1 MSVLGIFVSVKISDM
16 EEQTTPEGI
25 VILSGGSSG
34 IGAAASSLLAEKGY
48 RVYALSR
55 RGTAPLHPLIVPMAV
70 DINDEQAVREAVGEV
85 IGKEGKIDIL
95 VCNAGNGIAGS
106 IEEIPVENAKGQFET
121 CYFGALRLIREVLP
135 HMRERHY
142 GRIITVSSVAA
153 VIPIPFQ
160 AHYSAVK
167 SAVLSLTEALSLEVK
182 PFGIKC
188 SCVLPGDASTGF
200 TAARKRIE
208 TKDSPYA
215 EVLERSVGKMEKD
228 ETNGMPPERIASAI
242 VKQATARRMKMVVTP
257 GFEYKAINALFAIL
271 PKKFALWIVGLLYA

>member
-1 MSVLGIFVSVKISDM
+1 MA
-16 EEQTTPEGI
+16 EQTTPEGI
-25 VILSGGSSG
+25 VLLSGGSSG
-34 IGAAASSLLAEKGY
+34 IGAAASSLLADKGY

-55 RGTAPLHPLIVPMAV
+55 RGTAPQHPLIVPMAA
-70 DINDEQAVREAVGEV
+70 DINDEGAVKEAVETV
-85 IGKEGKIDIL
+85 IGKEGKIDVL

-106 IEEIPVENAKGQFET
+106 IEEISVEDAKGQFET

-135 HMRERHY
+135 HMREKHS
-142 GRIITVSSVAA
+142 GRIITVASVAA

-188 SCVLPGDASTGF
+188 SCILPGDASTGF
-200 TAARKRIE
+200 TAARRRIVE
-208 TKDSPYA
+208 KDSPYA
-215 EVLERSVGKMEKD
+215 EVLQRSVEKMEKD

-257 GFEYKAINALFAIL
+257 GIEYKAINALFAVL
-271 PKKFALWIVGLLYA
+271 PKKFALWVIGLLYA